1 MHINEFQSVIFHCSE
16 EIMIS
21 HHKVGRSGR
30 KDNTELMEAKAKQ
43 IIRERVRVK

>member
-1 MHINEFQSVIFHCSE
+1 MHINEFQSVISHCSE

-30 KDNTELMEAKAKQ
+30 KDITELMEAKQ
-43 IIRERVRVK
+43 TIRERVRVK